1 MVRNVKN
8 VRIQY
13 LQRINL
19 SISFEDFGNLG
30 RSSTSPFVNSSNN
43 SQFPLYVYEYGL

>member
-8 VRIQY
+8 VCIQS
-13 LQRINL
+13 LQHINL
-19 SISFEDFGNLG
+19 SVSFADFGNLG